1 MLTGRLRLPTGP
13 PDEHRDIAG
22 PDRHR
27 PRALEF
33 PDRDQ
38 GWDRRR
44 ELLAGQAAAITVI
57 GPVGLRRNRAAGI
70 PRRTAR
76 HWSAISRLVVP
87 LDAARAS
94 LHHDDDPKFRRA
106 GAQAVAII
114 SRHCADTARSY
125 LMHQS

>member
-1 MLTGRLRLPTGP
+1 MGP
-13 PDEHRDIAG
+13 PDEHRDIAC

-57 GPVGLRRNRAAGI
+57 GPVGLRRNRATGI
-70 PRRTAR
+70 PR
-76 HWSAISRLVVP
+76 HWNAISRLIVP